1 MKCYSYTIGTII
13 DISDNINEK
22 YKFITIAKKP
32 DDIYTYIKLV
42 YSQETII
49 LNHEYNEITV
59 NDLKVGDVIYL
70 RLYDGKNDSGYY
82 MIVNVIKK
90 NR

>member
-1 MKCYSYTIGTII
+1 MKCCSYTIGTII

-49 LNHEYNEITV
+49 LNHEYNEITI
-59 NDLKVGDVIYL
+59 NDLKVGDT
-70 RLYDGKNDSGYY
+70 
-82 MIVNVIKK
+82 IVAFHSNAMTMSIPPQTSACIIELK
-90 NR
+90 